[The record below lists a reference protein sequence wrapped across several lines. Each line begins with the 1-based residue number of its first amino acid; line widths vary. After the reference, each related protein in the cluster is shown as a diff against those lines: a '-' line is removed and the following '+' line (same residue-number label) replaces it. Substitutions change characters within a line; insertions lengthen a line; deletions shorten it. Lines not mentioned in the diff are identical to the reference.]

1 MQPGDLEPAIRRMFA
16 GDRLESRIATLSQD
30 MAFYRWTME
39 GRCYR
44 LTMSKLDIVTR
55 TTEPRSLTTAIRVPS
70 GDHEG
75 LMWP

>member
-55 TTEPRSLTTAIRVPS
+55 TTEQLYDYIVGGLGGSLDFEANP
-70 GDHEG
+70 
-75 LMWP
+75 